1 MGFSE
6 LGKRAEC
13 REEAFFFDEPASLN
27 QDPFAV
33 LRLGPLGE
41 WKLCKWNTSP
51 VDADFFPWTANLD
64 EAFCEGLGACEDQ
77 WGGLED
83 SAHLVIVARL
93 VWARLDVHSVK
104 GNHAW
109 AVPLEDEGKQMD
121 AGMTEVDV
129 EKVGWSAFEDF
140 QDLLQFAPVID
151 GGESADVFQPEAFEE
166 VFSGTRYFLDGFK
179 REMRGIGAFACQY
192 KSLVPAQS
200 GDLPV
205 DVAHLGLEKCGA
217 VAGDDGA
224 FL

>member
-1 MGFSE
+1 
-6 LGKRAEC
+6 
-13 REEAFFFDEPASLN
+13 
-27 QDPFAV
+27 
-33 LRLGPLGE
+33 
-41 WKLCKWNTSP
+41 
-51 VDADFFPWTANLD
+51 
-64 EAFCEGLGACEDQ
+64 
-77 WGGLED
+77 
-83 SAHLVIVARL
+83 
-93 VWARLDVHSVK
+93 
-104 GNHAW
+104 
-109 AVPLEDEGKQMD
+109 MD